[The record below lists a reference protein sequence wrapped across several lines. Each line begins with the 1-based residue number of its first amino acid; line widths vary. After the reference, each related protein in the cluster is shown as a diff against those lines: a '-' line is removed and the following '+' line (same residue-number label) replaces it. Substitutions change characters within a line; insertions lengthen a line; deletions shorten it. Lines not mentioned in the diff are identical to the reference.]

1 MQGYPPWA
9 IRSEHTRLDFVC
21 INYIEFTPHS
31 YAWRSTRH
39 SGGVA
44 EWWCKLVVPSQPGLL
59 RRIWRVTSTSGLV
72 LMNFALSR
80 RAL

>member
-21 INYIEFTPHS
+21 INYIGFTPHS

-44 EWWCKLVVPSQPGLL
+44 EWWCKLVVPSQPPK
-59 RRIWRVTSTSGLV
+59 
-72 LMNFALSR
+72 
-80 RAL
+80 